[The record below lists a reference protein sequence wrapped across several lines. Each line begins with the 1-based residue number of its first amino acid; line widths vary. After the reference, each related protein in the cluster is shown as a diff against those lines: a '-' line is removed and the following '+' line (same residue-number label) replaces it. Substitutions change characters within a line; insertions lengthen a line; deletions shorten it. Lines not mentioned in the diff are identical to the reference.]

1 MKKEY
6 KSPEMDIE
14 TFDISSAIIITT
26 SGFSFEEDDNTY

>member
-6 KSPEMDIE
+6 KSPEIDIE
-14 TFDISSAIIITT
+14 IFDISSTITTT

>member
-6 KSPEMDIE
+6 KSPEIDIE
-14 TFDISSAIIITT
+14 TFDISYASTTT

>member
-14 TFDISSAIIITT
+14 TFDISSAITT
-26 SGFSFEEDDNTY
+26 ISGFSFEEDDNTY